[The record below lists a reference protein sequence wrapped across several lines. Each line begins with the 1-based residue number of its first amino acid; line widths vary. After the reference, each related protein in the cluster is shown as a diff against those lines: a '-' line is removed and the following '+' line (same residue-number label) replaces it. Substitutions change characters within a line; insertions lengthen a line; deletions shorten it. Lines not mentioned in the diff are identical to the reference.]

1 MTLLFPKTAVRAR
14 NIPKANEENP
24 FLVLTK
30 VTLLTRFLLFD
41 PMIQSINEHEIL
53 ISSYLLKRN
62 KSHNWQKKWFVL
74 RRNQLSYYKDS
85 KEYKASKVI
94 PIGDILSFTKIPDN
108 HSHHFIIVTNERIYH
123 LRALDSSDFTKWREQ
138 LEMILK
144 INEIEQKQLVESDNF
159 FRPRKISENL
169 VIKDAKSESV
179 DDLNHEI
186 QNLNFSGT
194 DDNFTSGL
202 SDGGGGSGSLGIT
215 NHSTQSF
222 HHNQLPPPI
231 PEGEE
236 AELSFTQDQENYYN
250 SLSPESPEH
259 LIDKGYLLRLKKR
272 YNQWKRYYIMLTNK
286 FLYFYKTI
294 KDYESGKAYKKIN
307 LDDLIDVV
315 ELDPLSKSKVYC
327 MLIITPMKRIR
338 FCASNEEE
346 LTKWLVL
353 LKTIVKTRKGKT

>member
-1 MTLLFPKTAVRAR
+1 MV
-14 NIPKANEENP
+14 
-24 FLVLTK
+24 
-30 VTLLTRFLLFD
+30 
-41 PMIQSINEHEIL
+41 QSINEHEIL
-53 ISSYLLKRN
+53 ISSYLSKRN

-94 PIGDILSFTKIPDN
+94 PIADILSFSKIPDN

-123 LRALDSSDFTKWREQ
+123 LRALDSAEFTQWQEQ
-138 LEMILK
+138 LDMILK
-144 INEIEQKQLVESDNF
+144 INEIEQKELVESDNF

-169 VIKDAKSESV
+169 VIKDAKEGSV
-179 DDLNHEI
+179 EDLNHDI

-202 SDGGGGSGSLGIT
+202 SDGGGAGSLGIT

-222 HHNQLPPPI
+222 HLNQLPPPI
-231 PEGEE
+231 PEAEE
-236 AELSFTQDQENYYN
+236 SETAFTQEQEQEQQNYN

-272 YNQWKRYYIMLTNK
+272 YNQWKRYYIILTNK
-286 FLYFYKTI
+286 YLYFYKTI
-294 KDYESGKAYKKIN
+294 KDYETGKVYKRIN

-338 FCASNEEE
+338 FCAANEEE

-353 LKTIVKTRKGKT
+353 LKTIVKTRKNKSV